1 MTKTDT
7 SANPAGIL
15 TDTEADALTDPETD
29 VEELTDLRARVRT
42 RLTETLR
49 DLTVLYPT
57 LPDEDL
63 DTVFN
68 PADETDQSTIRAA
81 TQDGLALL
89 ILGMFH
95 GDDMVEMRIRDAL
108 VNAGVSYGEEIDVTL
123 KLRRGPLP
131 TLEQFAAQVDSD
143 GPTEQTLPLFEYFLG
158 QPDADF
164 HTLEDIASELQMDI
178 TAADRDEIQTALA
191 SVERYPQTVITSVT
205 VTEQPQDENR
215 GDDI

>member
-7 SANPAGIL
+7 PANPAGLL

-29 VEELTDLRARVRT
+29 TEELTDLRARVRT
-42 RLTETLR
+42 RLTDTLR
-49 DLTVLYPT
+49 DLIVLYPT

-95 GDDMVEMRIRDAL
+95 GDDMVEMRVRDAL

-143 GPTEQTLPLFEYFLG
+143 GPTEQTLLLFEYFLG
-158 QPDADF
+158 QPDADMD
-164 HTLEDIASELQMDI
+164 TLEEIASDLQMDI
-178 TAADRDEIQTALA
+178 TAAEREEIQAALA
-191 SVERYPQTVITSVT
+191 SFERYPQTVITSVT

>member
-7 SANPAGIL
+7 PANPAGIL

-29 VEELTDLRARVRT
+29 VKELTDLRARVRT

-68 PADETDQSTIRAA
+68 SADETDQSTIRTA

-89 ILGMFH
+89 ILGMLH
-95 GDDMVEMRIRDAL
+95 GDDMVEIRVRDAF

-123 KLRRGPLP
+123 KLRRSPLP

-158 QPDADF
+158 QPDADMD
-164 HTLEDIASELQMDI
+164 TLEEIASDLQIDI

-191 SVERYPQTVITSVT
+191 SFERYPQTVVTSVT
-205 VTEQPQDENR
+205 VTEQRQDENR
-215 GDDI
+215 EDGI

>member
-7 SANPAGIL
+7 PANPAGIL

-29 VEELTDLRARVRT
+29 VKELTDLRARVRT

-89 ILGMFH
+89 ILGMLH
-95 GDDMVEMRIRDAL
+95 GDDMVEMRVRDAF

-123 KLRRGPLP
+123 KLRRSPLP

-158 QPDADF
+158 QPDADMD
-164 HTLEDIASELQMDI
+164 TLEEIASDLQIDI

-191 SVERYPQTVITSVT
+191 SFERYPQTVVTSVT
-205 VTEQPQDENR
+205 VTEQRQDENR
-215 GDDI
+215 EDGI